1 MLKYVFMDMDGTLL
15 NMKESE
21 FEKNYLGRMV
31 MFMERHFPGEGKNIV
46 KAVGYG
52 GEKMKTNDR
61 KQSNEVLF
69 WKEFEKVY
77 PKTRAELEPL
87 LLEFYDTEFCRTG
100 DGYVENPDMKA
111 AMELLNEKGY
121 GLVVATNPL
130 VPQVANKHRLEW
142 CTLDTLP
149 WLEVTSFEKY
159 TTTKPMKEFYGEICE
174 KLGLNPQEA
183 MMVGNSVKDDAPAME
198 IGMDF
203 FLMLNEDSDET
214 SLDYEGKKGYRKD
227 FLAFVQALPNLK

>member
-1 MLKYVFMDMDGTLL
+1 MIRYFFMDMDGTLL

-31 MFMERHFPGEGKNIV
+31 MFMEAHFPGEGKNIV

-52 GEKMKTNDR
+52 GGMMKQNDR
-61 KQSNEVLF
+61 TMTNADLF

-77 PKTRAELEPL
+77 PRTRAELEPL
-87 LLEFYDTEFCRTG
+87 LLTFYNTEFCRTG
-100 DGYVENPDMKA
+100 DGYVEDPDMKA

-121 GLVVATNPL
+121 GIVLASNPL
-130 VPQVANKHRLEW
+130 VPQIANIHRIEW
-142 CTLDTLP
+142 CTLDHLP
-149 WLEVTSFEKY
+149 WMEITGFENY

-174 KLGLNPQEA
+174 KLQLNPAEC
-183 MMVGNSVKDDAPAME
+183 MMVGNSVKDDGVAME

-203 FLMLNEDSDET
+203 FLMLNPDSDEV
-214 SLDYEGKKGYRKD
+214 SLQYDGRKGNRGD
-227 FLAFVQALPNLK
+227 FRSFVESLPTLK